1 MENKRNP
8 TQIPIR
14 AFLSRQNEKCTS
26 IYKSI
31 YLGRWIIGV
40 SCIFMYTKGYAE
52 EGKLYEEQIVVEH
65 AEIVIP
71 ALGRDKMSG
80 YFSIWNGTDEYLWIK
95 GFESIQFATITLD
108 EPTGVNGK
116 YVSKPE
122 PIPKALPPK
131 NELVMSKGGVPLSIN
146 YVENLIGGDQFL
158 SLFIHKQDAIR
169 CLQSPASA
177 EFRQTYQETHEIRGC
192 YGRKN
197 QNSSNRQLCLP

>member
-52 EGKLYEEQIVVEH
+52 EGKLYEEQIVVER

-131 NELVMSKGGVPLSIN
+131 TELVMSKGGVQLSMN
-146 YVENLIGGDQFL
+146 YVENLIAGDTIPVTVYFTNT
-158 SLFIHKQDAIR
+158 DAIQV
-169 CLQSPASA
+169 LAKVLPAA
-177 EFRQTYQETHEIRGC
+177 AIPTEHHHGERDG
-192 YGRKN
+192 
-197 QNSSNRQLCLP
+197 